1 MYYFDSLMAIL
12 NRWAYLGNRVTGRGI
27 RLIGE
32 TPSLIQKNKLITM
45 HVVYEPLDEA
55 GILHMEAIL
64 DHPLPAALRD
74 FYSRA
79 NGLSI
84 FGGMLSIK
92 GFRHDY
98 SRALTDEG
106 MYQPVSLEYGNT
118 TERPRGY
125 TPDMTFFGW
134 YSYDASKVYAR
145 SYDERIFM
153 CPRYTVEPTL
163 CEWPDFQTFLL
174 SEAKRLADLF
184 DERGHMLDEKVPGVP
199 LEALK
204 RAGRIH

>member
-1 MYYFDSLMAIL
+1 MNYFDSLMTVL
-12 NRWAYLGNRVTGRGI
+12 NRWAHLGSRVTKRGV

-32 TPSLIQKNKLITM
+32 TPSLIQKNKLITL
-45 HVVYEPLDEA
+45 HVVYEPLNET
-55 GILHMEAIL
+55 GILRLETIL
-64 DHPLPAALRD
+64 DHPLPTALRD
-74 FYSRA
+74 FYSKA

-84 FGGMLSIK
+84 FGGMLSLQGI
-92 GFRHDY
+92 RHDY

-118 TERPRGY
+118 TERPKGY
-125 TPDMTFFGW
+125 TPNMTFFGW
-134 YSYDASKVYAR
+134 YDYDGSKIYAR
-145 SYDERIFM
+145 TDDRRIFM

-174 SEAKRLADLF
+174 SEAERSADLF
-184 DERGHMLDEKVPGVP
+184 EEGGRMIDEEVPGVP

-204 RAGRIH
+204 RAGHLH